1 MTGDLRLALLK
12 AARQTADLGLNH
24 GATGNLSCRL
34 ADGMLITPTAV
45 PYPQLDP
52 AGMVTMRLD
61 GTVIGPGTPSSEWR
75 LHAAIYRARSDL
87 GAVVHAH
94 SRFATTVSCLGQ
106 DLPAVHYMLAAAG
119 TSRVRCAPYAVFGS
133 AELAAAAVAAVGDS
147 RACLLG
153 NHGLVAAGADLAEA
167 LRVAAEVEAVAEYW
181 WRARAVGTPAI
192 LTEEE
197 MAEAIRRFRTYGVD
211 AGR

>member
-1 MTGDLRLALLK
+1 
-12 AARQTADLGLNH
+12 
-24 GATGNLSCRL
+24 
-34 ADGMLITPTAV
+34 
-45 PYPQLDP
+45 
-52 AGMVTMRLD
+52 
-61 GTVIGPGTPSSEWR
+61 
-75 LHAAIYRARSDL
+75 